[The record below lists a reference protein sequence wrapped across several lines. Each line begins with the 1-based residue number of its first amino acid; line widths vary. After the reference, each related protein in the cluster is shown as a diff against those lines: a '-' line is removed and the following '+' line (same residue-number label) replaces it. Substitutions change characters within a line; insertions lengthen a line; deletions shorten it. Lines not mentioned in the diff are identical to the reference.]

1 LPPNCALHADALKA
15 RDFALERDLNRRN
28 VGALFG
34 GSAVQLPSR
43 RLRFVVHLLDGQTM
57 P

>member
-15 RDFALERDLNRRN
+15 RDFGLERDLNRRN